1 MSATVANSK
10 PSVRKDPSKRRR
22 LGGASAWKVK
32 CSNPDKKHV
41 WVFENSDFGVD
52 YYESAG
58 YDVEKVGGECST
70 VGRTAEPGDVIRR
83 NGHVLMSIDKE
94 DHADIVQ
101 NGMDGD
107 SGESRFDVIEK
118 LIHNKDGGIDDLRS
132 KVAKFVNESGPT
144 RRVVGMEG

>member
-22 LGGASAWKVK
+22 LGGASAWNPK
-32 CSNPDKKHV
+32 CSNPDKKLV
-41 WVFENSDFGVD
+41 WVYENSEFGVE
-52 YYESAG
+52 YYEAAG
-58 YDVEKVGGECST
+58 YDKETIGGDCQT
-70 VGRTAEPGDVIRR
+70 VGKLGEPGDVIRR

-101 NGMDGD
+101 NGMDGGG
-107 SGESRFDVIEK
+107 GESRFDVLEK
-118 LIHNKDGGIDDLRS
+118 LIHNKDGGVDDLRS
-132 KVAKFVNESGPT
+132 KVAKFVNESSPT